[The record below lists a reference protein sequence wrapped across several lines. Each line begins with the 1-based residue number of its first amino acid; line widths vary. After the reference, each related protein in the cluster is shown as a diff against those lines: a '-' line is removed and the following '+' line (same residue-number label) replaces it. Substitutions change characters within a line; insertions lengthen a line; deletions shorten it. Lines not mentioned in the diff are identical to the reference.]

1 MWAMPSF
8 CALCLISLFAVSAAC
23 YISNCPIGG
32 KRAAIDYKRC
42 LSCGPGGRGHC
53 FGPSICCGEE
63 LGCYIGTS
71 ETLIC
76 QEENY
81 LPIPCESVG
90 KTCWFEEEEGHC
102 AAPGICCSEAT
113 CRVDS
118 SCFEEP
124 WPSTGS
130 PILITEDPLR
140 SGKLLLR
147 LLKLTDRRGS

>member
-1 MWAMPSF
+1 AILMSSSF
-8 CALCLISLFAVSAAC
+8 FQ
-23 YISNCPIGG
+23 
-32 KRAAIDYKRC
+32 C

-102 AAPGICCSEAT
+102 AAPGICCSEGLFIYLPT
-113 CRVDS
+113 LVSHYGWKCKYLS
-118 SCFEEP
+118 Q
-124 WPSTGS
+124 
-130 PILITEDPLR
+130 L
-140 SGKLLLR
+140 
-147 LLKLTDRRGS
+147 